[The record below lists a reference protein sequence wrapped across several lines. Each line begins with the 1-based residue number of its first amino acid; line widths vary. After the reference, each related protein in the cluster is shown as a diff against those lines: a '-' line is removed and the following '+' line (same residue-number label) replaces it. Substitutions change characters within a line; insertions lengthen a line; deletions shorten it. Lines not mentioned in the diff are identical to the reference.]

1 MEKELIFDIFEKV
14 SNRSDLD
21 WIEIRDK
28 HHMDCHPDTLRKAG
42 VGIKMAAEAGA
53 LTFDSEKTSS
63 YDELQKAKRQFYDQR
78 REYNKLLIDEARNDH
93 LTEELIKA
101 ASELNKIKPLS
112 CFDKI
117 LPADR
122 AKNEAVLVLSDWHYG
137 MVTDNVWNRYNTDI
151 ADYRIRCLMNRVEEK
166 LNLHE
171 ISKLHI
177 VVLGDMISGHI
188 HNTCRIKS
196 SEDTVDQLMHVS
208 ERLAELIAELGD
220 CVDDAMVYC
229 TYGNHARVTPN
240 LKESIHSDNLERI
253 IPFWMKERLRHRR
266 DIHFLE
272 DNAYEIIRIRP
283 CGHETGAV
291 HGDLDTGKDS
301 ILILSQLYQKNFGEP
316 MEYLLTG
323 HMHNSFIHEQLGIE
337 QIGVG
342 CLCGSD
348 EYAKNKRLFGKP
360 SQTFLVFTP
369 EGLDSVHEIN
379 LK

>member
-1 MEKELIFDIFEKV
+1 M
-14 SNRSDLD
+14 
-21 WIEIRDK
+21 
-28 HHMDCHPDTLRKAG
+28 
-42 VGIKMAAEAGA
+42 
-53 LTFDSEKTSS
+53 
-63 YDELQKAKRQFYDQR
+63 
-78 REYNKLLIDEARNDH
+78 
-93 LTEELIKA
+93 
-101 ASELNKIKPLS
+101 S
-112 CFDKI
+112 CFDKAFPI
-117 LPADR
+117 ER
-122 AKNEAVLVLSDWHYG
+122 FKNEAVLVLSDWHYG

-208 ERLAELIAELGD
+208 ERLAELIAELGE
-220 CVDDAMVYC
+220 CVNDVMVYC

-266 DIHFLE
+266 DIHFVE

-301 ILILSQLYQKNFGEP
+301 MLILSQLYQKNFGEP

-323 HMHNSFIHEQLGIE
+323 HMHNSFTHEQLGIE

-360 SQTFLVFTP
+360 SQTFLVFTSD
-369 EGLDSVHEIN
+369 GLDSIHEIN